1 MSTHDDNDDK
11 GLTPEERALA
21 RRLARLGP
29 HGEPS
34 AALDARILAAA
45 HAATEPEPIRPRR
58 ERRRKAAR
66 WPAIF
71 GVAASVALACGIAWQ
86 LRPLP
91 EAPSAA
97 RQEAAY
103 EEPLAEFAKPPP
115 APPMQMRTL
124 PPKELKVPEPP
135 PPAAVARAPK
145 RPAIRSATPDD
156 KREKPQAFDMPIV
169 LDEAV
174 HPRADA
180 AAAAQSSGSREL
192 ETIAVP
198 DEMAAA
204 AAAPAPAAAPAA
216 PPPPPA
222 DMAAKAAN
230 AQRAAESLERQRLA
244 KEPAFAEPDAE
255 VVPPATANDPVVR
268 DAWLRRIREL
278 LKAGDENAAR
288 TSLHAFRERY
298 PRYVL
303 PDDLRALEQ

>member
-1 MSTHDDNDDK
+1 MSTHDDNDEK
-11 GLTPEERALA
+11 GLTPGERALA

-34 AALDARILAAA
+34 ATLDARILAAA
-45 HAATEPEPIRPRR
+45 HAAAEPEPIRPRR
-58 ERRRKAAR
+58 ETKRRKAAR

-71 GVAASVALACGIAWQ
+71 GVAASLALACGIAWQ

-91 EAPSAA
+91 EAPTGA
-97 RQEAAY
+97 RQAAAY

-115 APPMQMRTL
+115 APPTQMRTL

-145 RPAIRSATPDD
+145 RSAIRSATPDD

-174 HPRADA
+174 HPDVGA
-180 AAAAQSSGSREL
+180 AAAAQSAPQPTQES
-192 ETIAVP
+192 
-198 DEMAAA
+198 AAA
-204 AAAPAPAAAPAA
+204 VAADMAAPAPAAAPTA

-222 DMAAKAAN
+222 GMAAKAAN
-230 AQRAAESLERQRLA
+230 AQRAVESLERQRLEE
-244 KEPAFAEPDAE
+244 EPAFAEPDEE
-255 VVPPATANDPVVR
+255 VVPPATANDPAVR

-278 LKAGDENAAR
+278 VKAGDEQAAR
-288 TSLHAFRERY
+288 TSLQAFRERY